1 LASVATI
8 ERLVLDV
15 ILRTA
20 MTGGAAAAVEKA
32 VDAGAGAGYAG
43 VSSACVDVG
52 DYGGV
57 GICRVCGSGCGCLF
71 GAR

>member
-1 LASVATI
+1 
-8 ERLVLDV
+8 
-15 ILRTA
+15 